1 MTRSAL
7 ICEALESHVKSLEM
21 REWELRDRRG
31 YEAGARYSRDLSGW
45 EAEAVWP
52 EAYPS
57 NVRRYRFA
65 PCDKSQVGGVK
76 GSCAVNLHDVV
87 TVSQRRWGKRMAQ
100 LTPVRMRE
108 ICGALRFTLGCD
120 AE

>member
-21 REWELRDRRG
+21 REWELRERRG

-52 EAYPS
+52 EA
-57 NVRRYRFA
+57 
-65 PCDKSQVGGVK
+65 
-76 GSCAVNLHDVV
+76 
-87 TVSQRRWGKRMAQ
+87 
-100 LTPVRMRE
+100 
-108 ICGALRFTLGCD
+108 
-120 AE
+120 